1 MPTNGS
7 VVVVRR
13 MQRYASAEAALK
25 EVYGY
30 SAFRGVQSEAIAQAC
45 AGKDVFVLMA
55 TGGGKSLCYIVP
67 ALVLGR
73 RVVVISPL
81 VALMQDQVMSLTE
94 RGVAACYIGS
104 AQEDATIWGRLEEFQ
119 LVYATPE
126 MASTDR
132 FRARLRE
139 LDPALVAI
147 DEAHCVSEWG
157 HEFRPEYRRLHEL
170 RDVVRCP
177 FVAVTATA
185 TPRCRI
191 DICEQLRL
199 TGEQHVT
206 SVDRPNLTFRV
217 RPKLGSNAA
226 QAIRGALPTEGSAIV
241 YVPTTREADMISGAL
256 NSLGVTC
263 RSYHAQQ
270 PLESRTQTHQ
280 DFITDRVRTVVAT
293 IAFGM
298 GVDKPDVR
306 VVVHWGVPKTVEA
319 YYQQAGRA
327 GRDGDPSTCTLFYAA
342 SDFVKMERMSDDPRR
357 AIEDLR
363 MLRTYCESTSL
374 CRRNA
379 LARHFGEEVETE
391 CGLCDVCTTCA
402 RTSQTDV
409 SVNARRLLEAIEA
422 CGSRCGATTVIGFLR
437 GSAKH
442 AWLQTHPLFGKGKE
456 VRAVRWQELLVE
468 CRSAGLVVDVA
479 QTTSSA
485 HVYAAVGL
493 SDKGQRWLR
502 DDSSA
507 LLVAAAVAT
516 PSVRAA
522 DDVSTDLVDALTRV
536 RQRLAGRLPPYMVCS
551 NETLRHLARVK
562 PADREALLKVP
573 GFGRI
578 NVDKYG
584 EGFLRCIRVHAESES
599 TCT

>member
-1 MPTNGS
+1 
-7 VVVVRR
+7 
-13 MQRYASAEAALK
+13 MQRYESADAALK

-30 SAFRGVQSEAIAQAC
+30 DSFRGVQAQSIAQSC
-45 AGKDVFVLMA
+45 AGNDVFVLMA
-55 TGGGKSLCYIVP
+55 TGGGKSLCYIIP

-73 RVVVISPL
+73 RVIVISPL

-104 AQEDATIWGRLEEFQ
+104 AQEDATIWRRLEEFQ

-132 FRARLRE
+132 FRARLPG
-139 LDPALVAI
+139 LDPALIAI

-170 RDVVRCP
+170 RAIVGCS

-185 TPRCRI
+185 TLKCRN

-199 TGEQHVT
+199 TGAHYVT

-217 RPKLGSNAA
+217 QPKLAATAALSIRDVLPADGS
-226 QAIRGALPTEGSAIV
+226 TIV
-241 YVPTTREADMISGAL
+241 YVPTTREADAISSAL
-256 NSLGVTC
+256 NSLGVAC
-263 RSYHAQQ
+263 KSYHAQQ
-270 PLESRTQTHQ
+270 PLETRSQTHQ

-306 VVVHWGVPKTVEA
+306 AVVHWGVPKTVEA

-327 GRDGDPSTCTLFYAA
+327 GRDGDQSTCTLFYSA

-363 MLRTYCESTSL
+363 VLRTYCESTSQ

-379 LARHFGEEVETE
+379 LARHFGEEIEIK
-391 CGLCDVCTTCA
+391 CGLCDVCRTCTT
-402 RTSQTDV
+402 TSQKDV
-409 SVNARRLLEAIEA
+409 SADTRRLLEAIDA
-422 CGSRCGATTVIGFLR
+422 CGSRCGATTVVGFLR
-437 GSAKH
+437 GSVKH
-442 AWLQTHPLFGKGKE
+442 DWLKTHPAYGKGKE

-493 SDKGQRWLR
+493 SDKGRRWLR
-502 DDSSA
+502 DESSA
-507 LLVAAAVAT
+507 FLVAAAVSA

-522 DDVSTDLVDALTRV
+522 DDVSADLLDALTRV

-551 NETLRHLARVK
+551 NETLRHLARVR
-562 PADREALLKVP
+562 PVDDDALLKIP
-573 GFGRI
+573 GFGRVK
-578 NVDKYG
+578 VDKYG
-584 EGFLRCIRVHAESES
+584 KGFLKCIRLHES
-599 TCT
+599 